1 MLLIV
6 NSMPKCG
13 STWFHDYV
21 VRCLSAVGHPTARQA
36 TAGRPITLNDRD
48 NPGSLEGEV
57 LQILLDAARSQTFAV
72 KAHVPSNRELV
83 AALRGSTA
91 RAVFLI
97 RHPAD
102 VVRSSLAYG
111 EDCRRAGR
119 EEPYANFYRAEDAAA
134 FVEPFV
140 TWAERWLALGGAGRV
155 IRYEHLFAA
164 DENILAA
171 IHELAPDTDSVAAEI
186 LEDMGPQN
194 LSQPERDRLR
204 VNLVRRPDIG
214 DGVAAACDAWARR
227 LGYP

>member
-1 MLLIV
+1 LIV

-36 TAGRPITLNDRD
+36 TAGRAITLNDRD

-72 KAHVPSNRELV
+72 KAHVPPNRELA
-83 AALRGSTA
+83 AALAGGDA
-91 RAVFLI
+91 RSVYLI

-119 EEPYANFYRAEDAAA
+119 DEPYANFYRSEDAAA
-134 FVEPFV
+134 FVEPFID
-140 TWAERWLALGGAGRV
+140 WAERWLALGGAARV
-155 IRYEHLFAA
+155 LRYERLFAA
-164 DENILAA
+164 DENTLAA
-171 IHELAPDTDSVAAEI
+171 IHELAPDTDPVAAGI
-186 LEDMGPQN
+186 LEDMRPQK

-204 VNLVRRPDIG
+204 VNLVRRPDLG
-214 DGVAAACDAWARR
+214 DGVAAVCGAWARR